1 MYRNPNTP
9 GTKSADQP
17 TGGHGDMSEYTDTK
31 ARKLIK
37 SGKIAKVDDNMW
49 QVAGSK
55 PNTMYVVTLE
65 PLHCDCMG
73 FVFRHNCSHI
83 RAVEMAKADEQ

>member
-1 MYRNPNTP
+1 
-9 GTKSADQP
+9 
-17 TGGHGDMSEYTDTK
+17 MSEYTDTK

-37 SGKIAKVDDNMW
+37 SGKVAKVNDNMW

-55 PNTMYVVTLE
+55 PNTMYVVMLE

-73 FVFRHNCSHI
+73 FVFRQNCSHI
-83 RAVEMAKADEQ
+83 RAVEMAKGIPIKPTCAAKRLHPLFFLSHM

>member
-1 MYRNPNTP
+1 MLHKNTDISA
-9 GTKSADQP
+9 GTH
-17 TGGHGDMSEYTDTK
+17 TGGRTNMSEYTDTK

-37 SGKIAKVDDNMW
+37 SGKVAKVNDNMW

-55 PNTMYVVTLE
+55 PNTMYVVMLE

-73 FVFRHNCSHI
+73 FVFRQNCSHI
-83 RAVEMAKADEQ
+83 RAVEMAKESQ